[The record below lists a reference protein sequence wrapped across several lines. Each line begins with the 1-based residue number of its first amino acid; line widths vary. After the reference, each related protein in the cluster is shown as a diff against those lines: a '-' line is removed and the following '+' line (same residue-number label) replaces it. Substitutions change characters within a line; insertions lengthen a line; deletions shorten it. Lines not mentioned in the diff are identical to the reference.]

1 MIKVI
6 TDAPLEFRKKVCN
19 IYCGDPSRNK
29 ALEITDET
37 VVAMIEALPNLEH
50 VRIDGAPKL
59 TDRTLSALL
68 RCDGIRAI
76 TLTTTR
82 DQPNTLKKETLENS
96 PWPPELL
103 FFELSGQQL
112 PGDIIDYFEYW
123 SSEKRSATLGAS
135 LEIVYNFGP
144 YYIFWRDGFPR
155 WIQDYDFQKW
165 GAWDPDFD

>member
-6 TDAPLEFRKKVCN
+6 TDAPLEFREKVCN

-68 RCDGIRAI
+68 RCDKIRAI

-82 DQPNTLKKETLENS
+82 DQPNTLKKETLEDS

-123 SSEKRSATLGAS
+123 SSEKRSAMLGAS

-155 WIQDYDFQKW
+155 WIQDYDFQEW